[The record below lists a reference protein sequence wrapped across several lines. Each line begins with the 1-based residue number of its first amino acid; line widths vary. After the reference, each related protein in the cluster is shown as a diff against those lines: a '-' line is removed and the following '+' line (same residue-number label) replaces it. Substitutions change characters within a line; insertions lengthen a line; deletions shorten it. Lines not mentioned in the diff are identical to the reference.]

1 MGKDSGFPGED
12 SGEGFDLCGRI
23 RAFVKRILGFR
34 VMEFGRG
41 EGLAVVGRLSG
52 FRGERLGLSCG
63 GFWAFV
69 KVAGFPV
76 EDLGLSCDGIRAFV
90 ARVSG
95 CSGEGFGLW
104 WKRNG

>member
-34 VMEFGRG
+34 VTEFG
-41 EGLAVVGRLSG
+41 LSWRG
-52 FRGERLGLSCG
+52 FR
-63 GFWAFV
+63 A
-69 KVAGFPV
+69 VA
-76 EDLGLSCDGIRAFV
+76 

-95 CSGEGFGLW
+95 FGGREMD
-104 WKRNG
+104 KQVDS